1 MKLFLF
7 LSLFLLTVVHTL
19 STEYKLEKVSGK
31 SPRNIIFILTD
42 DHRFDAM
49 GFMGH
54 PFLET
59 PHMDSLA
66 KGGAHFT
73 NAFVTT
79 SLCSPSRASILTGRY
94 AHNHGVV
101 DNYNPLPKGL
111 VYFPQY
117 LQASGYNTAFIGKW
131 HMGGNIDHRQPGF
144 DHWVSFKGQGTYW
157 ADGHGTSRK
166 VPQNSYDGFN
176 VNGKRVSQKGYIT
189 DELTKYSLDWLKI
202 RNDKRPFFLMISHK
216 AVHADFVAADRH
228 LGRYKDKRMPLPETF
243 ADTKANYADKPMWL

>member
-1 MKLFLF
+1 MFGYGYCCVQYYRVTRQD
-7 LSLFLLTVVHTL
+7 LTAADKGWGAAEHYL
-19 STEYKLEKVSGK
+19 H
-31 SPRNIIFILTD
+31 LTD

-49 GFMGH
+49 GFVGH

-59 PHMDSLA
+59 PHLDAMA

-79 SLCSPSRASILTGRY
+79 SLCSPSRASILTGKY

-117 LQASGYNTAFIGKW
+117 LQANGYNTAFIGKW

-157 ADGHGTSRK
+157 ADGRGTSRK

-176 VNGKRVSQKGYIT
+176 VNGKR
-189 DELTKYSLDWLKI
+189 
-202 RNDKRPFFLMISHK
+202 
-216 AVHADFVAADRH
+216 AAEGAH
-228 LGRYKDKRMPLPETF
+228 HG
-243 ADTKANYADKPMWL
+243 

>member
-1 MKLFLF
+1 MKRIVWLWVLLCAV
-7 LSLFLLTVVHTL
+7 LSSDAAGF
-19 STEYKLEKVSGK
+19 KLPPTKDGE
-31 SPRNIIFILTD
+31 PRNIIFILTD

-49 GFMGH
+49 GCVGH

-59 PHMDSLA
+59 PHLDAMA

-73 NAFVTT
+73 NAFVPT
-79 SLCSPSRASILTGRY
+79 SLCSPSRASILTGKY

-117 LQASGYNTAFIGKW
+117 LQANGYNTAFIGKW

-157 ADGHGTSRK
+157 ADGRGTSRK

-176 VNGKRVSQKGYIT
+176 INGKRVPQKGYIT
-189 DELTKYSLDWLKI
+189 DELTEYSLDWLKE
-202 RNDKRPFFLMISHK
+202 REDKRPFFLMISHK

-228 LGRYKDKRMPLPETF
+228 LGRYKDCLLYTSPSPR
-243 ADTKANYADKPMWL
+243 D